1 MSTNAQITR
10 HRSGAVGRLE
20 HEKPIALRL
29 MPAERLEALE
39 KAAAEDRSASNFARL
54 IYLMGMEQ
62 YKQRGRIE
70 LTPTTLAQGCE
81 ARGLGA

>member
-1 MSTNAQITR
+1 MSTTAQMTR
-10 HRSGAVGRLE
+10 HRSGTLGRLE

-29 MPAERLEALE
+29 LPAERQEALNT
-39 KAAAEDRSASNFARL
+39 ADAEGRSASNFARL

-70 LTPTTLAQGCE
+70 LAPATVAKVCE
-81 ARGLGA
+81 APALGA